1 MYGTPHLSL
10 FSSSLS
16 SHLDNI
22 FTTYHSYHV
31 LCRTMLR
38 FPGINIYSFKAHATD
53 LPKKDLFGKSGI
65 HPLIPSSPSPL
76 IPLIP
81 SSPHPLI
88 PSSPHPLIPSSPH
101 PLIPSSL
108 HPLTPHQVIFLI
120 IMNRSLL
127 GVLATIRWYLYAIDS
142 FFSFTSFSFV
152 FLSPSLL
159 FSLSS
164 FCFPLFSLLSSCF
177 FDTCKCKERKS

>member
-1 MYGTPHLSL
+1 MAHLVSLFFLLLSL
-10 FSSSLS
+10 FTSRY
-16 SHLDNI
+16 I
-22 FTTYHSYHV
+22 FTTYHSYYV

-65 HPLIPSSPSPL
+65 HPPHPPHPSSSHFPHYHEQ
-76 IPLIP
+76 IPTWCFGY
-81 SSPHPLI
+81 HQMV
-88 PSSPHPLIPSSPH
+88 
-101 PLIPSSL
+101 SL
-108 HPLTPHQVIFLI
+108 CNWFL
-120 IMNRSLL
+120 
-127 GVLATIRWYLYAIDS
+127 

-177 FDTCKCKERKS
+177 FDTCKCKERKSWR